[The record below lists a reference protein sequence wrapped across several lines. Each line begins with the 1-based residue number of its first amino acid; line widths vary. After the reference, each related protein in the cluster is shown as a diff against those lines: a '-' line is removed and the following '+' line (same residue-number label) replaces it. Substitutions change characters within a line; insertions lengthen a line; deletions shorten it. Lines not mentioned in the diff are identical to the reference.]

1 MDKSFKIGLTAFLA
15 TVAIL
20 TIPSFARAPA
30 DDGAVSAEAF
40 SVSAGDAPHVGMLAV
55 R

>member
-1 MDKSFKIGLTAFLA
+1 MDKSFKIGVAAFLA

-30 DDGAVSAEAF
+30 DDGAVSARAF
-40 SVSAGDAPHVGMLAV
+40 AASASDSAMLAT